1 VRYANGPVGATHLT
15 ARSSRRLLVCALLVS
30 AAASAYVPS
39 VDLLFRKASARV
51 SEGGRSRGD
60 VALMGTLQSS
70 DGAAAQRTLLLHF
83 PLQCRFEGGPQVRGT
98 PQQPLP
104 SSGASSPEQELLEL
118 ACPLIAYRGLR
129 NAEAEVALRTTA
141 GIAGIDPNANRTSL
155 DRLNDRVVELIGAA
169 PRQLDRPQLW
179 LYKDSHAPARL
190 IAKRDGHAADLW
202 LLEYGNPAAA
212 EWFPR
217 ILELYRDGKLSLR
230 FEVLESKG
238 FRPTAPEEEDD
249 DRE

>member
-1 VRYANGPVGATHLT
+1 MRYANRLVGAVHLT
-15 ARSSRRLLVCALLVS
+15 ARRSLRLVACLLL
-30 AAASAYVPS
+30 ASVPVLAYVPS
-39 VDLLFRKASARV
+39 ADLLFRKAAGRV

-60 VALMGTLQSS
+60 VALIGTLQAS
-70 DGAAAQRTLLLHF
+70 DGAALPRTLLLRF
-83 PLQCRFEGGPQVRGT
+83 PLSCRFEGGAQVRGT
-98 PQQPLP
+98 AQQPLP
-104 SSGASSPEQELLEL
+104 SSSASNPEQELLEL

-141 GIAGIDPNANRTSL
+141 GIAGIDLNMRTSL
-155 DRLNDRVVELIGAA
+155 DRLDDRVVELIGAA
-169 PRQLDRPQLW
+169 PKQLDRPQLW
-179 LYKDSHAPARL
+179 LYKESHAPARL
-190 IAKRDGHAADLW
+190 IANRDGHAVDLR

-217 ILELYRDGKLSLR
+217 ILELYRDSKPSLR

-238 FRPTAPEEEDD
+238 FRPSAPEEQDD

>member
-1 VRYANGPVGATHLT
+1 MT
-15 ARSSRRLLVCALLVS
+15 ARWWWRLVACMLVATVPAL
-30 AAASAYVPS
+30 AYVPS
-39 VDLLFRKASARV
+39 VDLLFRKAAARV

-70 DGAAAQRTLLLHF
+70 DGSAQRTLLLRF
-83 PLQCRFEGGPQVRGT
+83 PLSCRFEGGAQVRGT
-98 PQQPLP
+98 AMQPLP
-104 SSGASSPEQELLEL
+104 SSSASTPEQELLEL

-141 GIAGIDPNANRTSL
+141 GITGVDLNTRTTL
-155 DRLNDRVVELIGAA
+155 DRLNDRVVEVIGAT

-190 IAKRDGHAADLW
+190 IAKRDGHVEDLR

-217 ILELYRDGKLSLR
+217 ILELYRDGKASLR

-238 FRPTAPEEEDD
+238 FRPAAPEEQEDE
-249 DRE
+249 RE

>member
-1 VRYANGPVGATHLT
+1 VRYAPGLVGCPRLT
-15 ARSSRRLLVCALLVS
+15 TRPSRRFIACVLL
-30 AAASAYVPS
+30 ASAPALAFVPS
-39 VDLLFRKASARV
+39 VDLLFRKAAARV

-60 VALMGTLQSS
+60 VALMGTLQSA
-70 DGAAAQRTLLLHF
+70 DGTVAPRTLLLRF
-83 PLQCRFEGGPQVRGT
+83 PLSCRFEGGPQVRGT

-104 SSGASSPEQELLEL
+104 SSGASTPEQELLEL
-118 ACPLIAYRGLR
+118 SCPLIAYRGLK

-141 GIAGIDPNANRTSL
+141 GIVGIDLNTRSAL
-155 DRLNDRVVELIGAA
+155 DRLNDRVVEIVGAA

-190 IAKRDGHAADLW
+190 IARRDGHLADLR

-217 ILELYRDGKLSLR
+217 ILELYRDGKASLR

-238 FRPTAPEEEDD
+238 FRPAAAEEQDD

>member
-1 VRYANGPVGATHLT
+1 VRYAGPVGT
-15 ARSSRRLLVCALLVS
+15 APANARPFWRAFACIALVS

-39 VDLLFRKASARV
+39 VDLLFRKAAARV

-60 VALMGTLQSS
+60 VALMGTLQSG
-70 DGAAAQRTLLLHF
+70 DEGATQRTLLLHF
-83 PLQCRFEGGPQVRGT
+83 PLQCRFEGGAQVRGT

-104 SSGASSPEQELLEL
+104 ASSASSPEQELLEL

-141 GIAGIDPNANRTSL
+141 GITGVDVNTRTAI

-179 LYKDSHAPARL
+179 LYKDGHAPARL
-190 IAKRDGHAADLW
+190 IARRDGHTLDLR

-217 ILELYRDGKLSLR
+217 ILELYRDGKPSLR

-238 FRPTAPEEEDD
+238 FRPTASDEEEEDD
-249 DRE
+249 RE

>member
-1 VRYANGPVGATHLT
+1 LRYATGPVGAAHVTP
-15 ARSSRRLLVCALLVS
+15 RFRWRLLVCFVLVS
-30 AAASAYVPS
+30 VSAWAYVPS
-39 VDLLFRKASARV
+39 VDLLFRKAAARV

-60 VALMGTLQSS
+60 VALMGTLQSG
-70 DGAAAQRTLLLHF
+70 DGAAQRTLLLHF
-83 PLQCRFEGGPQVRGT
+83 PLQCRFEGGAQVRGT

-104 SSGASSPEQELLEL
+104 SSSASSPEQELVEL
-118 ACPLIAYRGLR
+118 ACPLIAYRGLK

-141 GIAGIDPNANRTSL
+141 MTAGVDLNTRTSL

-190 IAKRDGHAADLW
+190 IAKRDGHTVDLR

-217 ILELYRDGKLSLR
+217 IVELYRDGKASLR

-238 FRPTAPEEEDD
+238 FRPAAGEEEDD

>member
-1 VRYANGPVGATHLT
+1 MRYATRLVGSAHVTTGRPWRFIACVLLASVPV
-15 ARSSRRLLVCALLVS
+15 
-30 AAASAYVPS
+30 SAYVPS
-39 VDLLFRKASARV
+39 ADLLFRKVAARV

-60 VALMGTLQSS
+60 VALMGTLQLS
-70 DGAAAQRTLLLHF
+70 DGSAAPRTLLLHF
-83 PLQCRFEGGPQVRGT
+83 PLSCRFEGGPQVRGT
-98 PQQPLP
+98 AQQPLP
-104 SSGASSPEQELLEL
+104 ASSASTPEQELLEL
-118 ACPLIAYRGLR
+118 ACPLIAYRGLK
-129 NAEAEVALRTTA
+129 NAEAEVALRTAAGTA
-141 GIAGIDPNANRTSL
+141 GVDLNTRTAL
-155 DRLNDRVVELIGAA
+155 DRLNDVVVEIIGAA

-190 IAKRDGHAADLW
+190 ISKRDGHVEDLR

-217 ILELYRDGKLSLR
+217 ILELYRDGKPSLR

-238 FRPTAPEEEDD
+238 FRASAPEEQDD

>member
-1 VRYANGPVGATHLT
+1 VRYATRPVGS
-15 ARSSRRLLVCALLVS
+15 ARVIIRRPWRFIACVLLASVPV
-30 AAASAYVPS
+30 SAYVPS
-39 VDLLFRKASARV
+39 VDLLFRKAAARV

-60 VALMGTLQSS
+60 VALMGTLQLS
-70 DGAAAQRTLLLHF
+70 DGTAAQRTLLLRF
-83 PLQCRFEGGPQVRGT
+83 PLSCRFEGGAQVRGT
-98 PQQPLP
+98 AQQPIP
-104 SSGASSPEQELLEL
+104 SSSASTPEQELLEL
-118 ACPLIAYRGLR
+118 ACPLIAYRGLK

-141 GIAGIDPNANRTSL
+141 GTAGIDLNTRTAL
-155 DRLNDRVVELIGAA
+155 DRLNDVVVEVIGAG

-190 IAKRDGHAADLW
+190 IAKRDGHVEDLR

-217 ILELYRDGKLSLR
+217 ILELYRDGKPSLR

-238 FRPTAPEEEDD
+238 FRAAAPEEQDD

>member
-1 VRYANGPVGATHLT
+1 VRYAERPVGAAQVT
-15 ARSSRRLLVCALLVS
+15 ARSPWRVLACIVLAST
-30 AAASAYVPS
+30 AASAYVPS
-39 VDLLFRKASARV
+39 VDLLFRKAAARV

-60 VALMGTLQSS
+60 VALMGTLQAA
-70 DGAAAQRTLLLHF
+70 DGTVAQRALLLRF
-83 PLQCRFEGGPQVRGT
+83 PLQCRFEGGAQVRGT

-104 SSGASSPEQELLEL
+104 ASSASSAEQELLEL

-141 GIAGIDPNANRTSL
+141 GIAGIDLNTRTAL

-179 LYKDSHAPARL
+179 LYKDSNAPARL
-190 IAKRDGHAADLW
+190 IAKRDGHTVDLR

-217 ILELYRDGKLSLR
+217 ILELYRDGKPSLR

-238 FRPTAPEEEDD
+238 FRPASPEEQDD

>member
-1 VRYANGPVGATHLT
+1 VRYATGLVGSAHVTV
-15 ARSSRRLLVCALLVS
+15 RSSWCVLACIL
-30 AAASAYVPS
+30 AASVPASAYVPS
-39 VDLLFRKASARV
+39 VDLLFRKAAARV

-60 VALMGTLQSS
+60 VAFMGTLQAG
-70 DGAAAQRTLLLHF
+70 DGAGTQRTLLLRF
-83 PLQCRFEGGPQVRGT
+83 PLSCRFESGAQVRGT
-98 PQQPLP
+98 AQQPLP
-104 SSGASSPEQELLEL
+104 SSSASSPEQELLEL

-141 GIAGIDPNANRTSL
+141 GIAGVDLNTRTML
-155 DRLNDRVVELIGAA
+155 DRLNDRVVEVIGAV

-190 IAKRDGHAADLW
+190 IAKRDGHIEDLR

-217 ILELYRDGKLSLR
+217 VLELYRDGKSSLR
-230 FEVLESKG
+230 FEILESKG
-238 FRPTAPEEEDD
+238 FRAAAPEEQDD

>member
-1 VRYANGPVGATHLT
+1 VRYATGAVGAAHVT
-15 ARSSRRLLVCALLVS
+15 ARSRWRVLACFALLS
-30 AAASAYVPS
+30 ASAWAYVPS
-39 VDLLFRKASARV
+39 VDLLFRKAAARV

-60 VALMGTLQSS
+60 VALMGTLQSG
-70 DGAAAQRTLLLHF
+70 DGATAQRTLLLHF
-83 PLQCRFEGGPQVRGT
+83 PLQCRFEGGAQVRGT

-104 SSGASSPEQELLEL
+104 SSSASSPEQELLEL
-118 ACPLIAYRGLR
+118 SCPLIAYRGLR

-141 GIAGIDPNANRTSL
+141 GIAGIDPNTRTAL

-190 IAKRDGHAADLW
+190 IAKRDGHTVDLQ

-217 ILELYRDGKLSLR
+217 ILELYRDGKLALR

-238 FRPTAPEEEDD
+238 FRPATSDEEGDD